1 MTAERS
7 FYMKLV
13 SSHLMMLPLQDL
25 TIGVERDCRRSRT
38 ALLVRKT
45 IIICRLSLIIPLPD
59 LSSHLL
65 ALCVQTCFF
74 LLSVGVQVFLSDR
87 ARRQYKK
94 CVVVSR

>member
-1 MTAERS
+1 
-7 FYMKLV
+7 
-13 SSHLMMLPLQDL
+13 MMLVLLQHS
-25 TIGVERDCRRSRT
+25 TTRGGESDCKRSRT

-45 IIICRLSLIIPLPD
+45 IIICRRSLIMPLTD

-65 ALCVQTCFF
+65 ALCVQTGFF